1 MILSNIW
8 ELGFN
13 RLYLLRMI
21 LKGLNQK
28 QIEAVSQIDG
38 PVLIIAGP
46 GSGKTRVLT
55 HRVAYLIEQGVP
67 AEQILAVTFTNKAA
81 NEMKER
87 VAKLI
92 SLQAKRDF
100 KLPTIG
106 TFHSVCAKFLRSEAK
121 QLNYKNDFVIF
132 DAKDSQTMIKQA
144 MKDLAISEEQFNP
157 AAVAET
163 ISQAK
168 NELKDAATFASEA
181 FDFFPQVVAKIYT
194 AYQERLQ
201 QANAMDFDDLI
212 MLMVKLWQERPEI
225 LAKYQERFRYL
236 MVDEYQDTNHA
247 QYVLINLL
255 AAKLQNLFVIGDDS
269 QSIYSWRG
277 ADFRNLLAFEKDYPD
292 AKVILLEQNYRST
305 QNILNAAHQVI
316 IKNKRRKEKELWTE
330 NPPGHAITIFG
341 AQDERE
347 EGRYII
353 SEIIRHQRVNPKLK
367 LSDFSVLYRTNAQ
380 SRALE
385 EAFLKTGLPYKVI
398 GTLKFYDRREIKD
411 MLAYLRLIQN
421 PRDVVAMERIINVPT
436 RGFGKD
442 VNCQELINLG
452 QGNLLSEATPQRR
465 RAWENFSRL
474 MDELRQASQKLPL
487 SQLLKLIIDKTGYE
501 EYINDRTEEGRER
514 WENLKEL
521 FTVTKKY
528 DLPSVALAEEGAN
541 LASSGLQ
548 LFLEE
553 ASLMSNHDEVET
565 NKDLVNLMTLHC
577 AKGLEFPV
585 VFMAGMEDGIFPHS
599 RSLIDLAQMEEE
611 RRLCYVGITRAKEKL
626 YLIAARLRNLF
637 GSTTVNPPSRFLN
650 DIPAHL
656 VEYINF
662 NDDET
667 DEEGIE
673 MPF

>member
-1 MILSNIW
+1 
-8 ELGFN
+8 
-13 RLYLLRMI
+13 MI

-28 QIEAVSQIDG
+28 QIEAVSQIAG

-55 HRVAYLIEQGVP
+55 HRVAYLINQGIP

-81 NEMKER
+81 NEMKDR
-87 VAKLI
+87 IAKLI
-92 SLQAKRDF
+92 ALQAKRDF
-100 KLPTIG
+100 KMPTIG
-106 TFHSVCAKFLRSEAK
+106 TFHAVCAQFLRHEAK
-121 QLNYKNDFVIF
+121 HLGYKSDFIIF
-132 DAKDSQTMIKQA
+132 DAADSKSMIKKA
-144 MKDLAISEEQFNP
+144 MASLAISEDQFNP

-168 NELKDAATFASEA
+168 NELKNAATFSAEA
-181 FDFFPQVVAKIYT
+181 YDFWPQTVAKIFT
-194 AYQERLQ
+194 AYEEQLKK
-201 QANAMDFDDLI
+201 ANAMDFDDLI
-212 MLMVKLWQERPEI
+212 MLMVKLWQENPDI
-225 LAKYQERFRYL
+225 LKKYQEKFRYL

-247 QYVLINLL
+247 QYLLINLL
-255 AAKLQNLFVIGDDS
+255 AAKYKNLFVIGDEA

-277 ADFRNLLAFEKDYPD
+277 ADFRNILNFEKDYPE

-316 IKNKRRKEKELWTE
+316 IKNKNRKEKELWTE
-330 NPPGHAITIFG
+330 NPAGHLITIFG

-347 EGRYII
+347 EGSYII
-353 SEIIRHQRVNPKLK
+353 SEILKLKRTQPKLK
-367 LSDFSVLYRTNAQ
+367 LSDFTVLYRTNAQ

-385 EAFLKTGLPYKVI
+385 ERFLKAGLPYKVV

-411 MLAYLRLIQN
+411 MLAYFRLVQN
-421 PRDVVAMERIINVPT
+421 PSDVVAMERIINVPA

-442 VNCQELINLG
+442 VNCQKLIGLG
-452 QGNLLSEATPQRR
+452 QGQLLTDATPQRR
-465 RAWENFSRL
+465 RAWDKFSNL
-474 MDELRQASQKLPL
+474 MDELRQAAQTLPL

-501 EYINDRTEEGRER
+501 EYINDKTEEGRER

-528 DLPSVALAEEGAN
+528 DVIAKSDLA
-541 LASSGLQ
+541 SGLQ

-553 ASLMSNHDEVET
+553 ASLMSNHDEVVT
-565 NKDLVNLMTLHC
+565 GKDLVNLMTLHC

-599 RSLIDLAQMEEE
+599 RSLIDFSQMEEE
-611 RRLCYVGITRAKEKL
+611 RRLCYVGITRAKDKL

-650 DIPAHL
+650 DIPPHL
-656 VEYINF
+656 VELINF
-662 NDDET
+662 NDEET
-667 DEEGIE
+667 DEDGIE
-673 MPF
+673 LPF